1 MRPPPDSLQGHTRY
15 PDIPDFGS
23 SYSRPKWE
31 CLISWERLGGSPRP
45 TRGPPSNMVASG
57 AGTAET
63 KSELLLPRKPH
74 QLSSLPQIC
83 SSAGIPTLT
92 CVHTQSCSGHVPWGC
107 EGPGGWGVGAGHDPK
122 TK

>member
-1 MRPPPDSLQGHTRY
+1 MGVPY
-15 PDIPDFGS
+15 I
-23 SYSRPKWE
+23 
-31 CLISWERLGGSPRP
+31 LGAAGRVPQAYK
-45 TRGPPSNMVASG
+45 GPPLQHGSQWGRSQP
-57 AGTAET
+57 GTAET